1 MFYFSVWAL
10 VLVVCGVYGEELQQ
24 VVTAAPVISPY
35 YPNRNPLIP
44 GYNPNYKTN
53 DNQVPILSYSSN
65 QGNDGSYSFRY
76 LHNILFSVCLY

>member
-1 MFYFSVWAL
+1 MFYFGVWAL

-24 VVTAAPVISPY
+24 VQTAAPAINPY
-35 YPNRNPLIP
+35 YPNRNLQIS

-65 QGNDGSYSFRY
+65 QANDGSYSFRY
-76 LHNILFSVCLY
+76 LRKILFSVCLY